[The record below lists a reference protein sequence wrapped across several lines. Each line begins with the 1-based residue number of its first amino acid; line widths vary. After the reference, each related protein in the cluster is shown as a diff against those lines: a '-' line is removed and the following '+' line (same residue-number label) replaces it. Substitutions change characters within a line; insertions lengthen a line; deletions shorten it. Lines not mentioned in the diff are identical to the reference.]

1 VSCIQ
6 ILYVTC
12 VSSFCNV
19 CINAFAWHRFTK
31 TWRVQNIGDE
41 SWPLGCCLRFSGG
54 DRLCAA
60 DRIPVEPVSP
70 GCTIDLS
77 VDMVSPE
84 QPGIYES
91 KWRMSTFS
99 GSYFGGLFFLTL
111 NDECSVST
119 EGVRGNKVLTKWEQC
134 DSDISSIIKCTVV
147 HRQWKPVTMLKIKSN
162 SLVIKYVMLI
172 SYEYHILWEGFQI
185 S

>member
-1 VSCIQ
+1 MHGAVLLFLCIVKDL
-6 ILYVTC
+6 LYAELALKNQLFTNFHVICGTS
-12 VSSFCNV
+12 VGSV
-19 CINAFAWHRFTK
+19 CINAFVWHRFTK

-99 GSYFGGLFFLTL
+99 GSYFGGLFF
-111 NDECSVST
+111 
-119 EGVRGNKVLTKWEQC
+119 
-134 DSDISSIIKCTVV
+134 SDT
-147 HRQWKPVTMLKIKSN
+147 
-162 SLVIKYVMLI
+162 
-172 SYEYHILWEGFQI
+172 
-185 S
+185 

>member
-1 VSCIQ
+1 MLLNYDFADVITLNTSVSILLHFFSKGHTHGAVFLLLYVVKYFLFAELAFNKITWLE
-6 ILYVTC
+6 ILYVIC
-12 VSSFCNV
+12 GPLFGNV
-19 CINAFAWHRFTK
+19 CIDAFVWPRFTK
-31 TWRVQNIGDE
+31 TWRIQNIGDE

-99 GSYFGGLFFLTL
+99 GSYFGGLFF
-111 NDECSVST
+111 
-119 EGVRGNKVLTKWEQC
+119 
-134 DSDISSIIKCTVV
+134 SDT
-147 HRQWKPVTMLKIKSN
+147 
-162 SLVIKYVMLI
+162 
-172 SYEYHILWEGFQI
+172 
-185 S
+185 

>member
-1 VSCIQ
+1 MRVSRRAVVQLQMYTAEKDVITSKMICVQ

-12 VSSFCNV
+12 VPSFCNV

-111 NDECSVST
+111 NDDCSVST
-119 EGVRGNKVLTKWEQC
+119 EGVRGNKVLTNENNVIV
-134 DSDISSIIKCTVV
+134 IS
-147 HRQWKPVTMLKIKSN
+147 
-162 SLVIKYVMLI
+162 
-172 SYEYHILWEGFQI
+172 
-185 S
+185 